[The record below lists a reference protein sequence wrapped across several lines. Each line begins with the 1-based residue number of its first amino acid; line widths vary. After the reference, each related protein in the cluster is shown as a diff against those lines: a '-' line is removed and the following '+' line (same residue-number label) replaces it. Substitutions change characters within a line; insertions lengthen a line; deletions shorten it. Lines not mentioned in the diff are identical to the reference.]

1 MTVKQAHSRLI
12 MQLGCG
18 TRILRVIHGR
28 DPVPPLELHQYAFP
42 GPGALCRFQLDTAS
56 GTSRS
61 LYGNGGQAIGTV
73 FGGRFFT
80 LS

>member
-18 TRILRVIHGR
+18 TRMLRVITGGT
-28 DPVPPLELHQYAFP
+28 PVPLFELHQYHFP
-42 GPGALCRFQLDTAS
+42 RSGTLCRFQLDTAS
-56 GTSRS
+56 RTSRS
-61 LYGNGGQAIGTV
+61 LYWNGGQAIGTV